1 MRLCTVIN
9 QLLSTST
16 FPGLDGLN
24 YCLPLF
30 IQNVSSIKSSV
41 SLWPTMVPTSH
52 HSILRVPA
60 PNCLITNREI
70 TAQIT
75 ERENLI
81 GRAHFVSGLVTGR

>member
-9 QLLSTST
+9 QLLSASI
-16 FPGLDGLN
+16 FPELGCLN
-24 YCLPLF
+24 YCLPLI

-60 PNCLITNREI
+60 PSCPITNREI
-70 TAQIT
+70 TVQIT
-75 ERENLI
+75 ERENPI
-81 GRAHFVSGLVTGR
+81 GRAHFVLGLVTGH